1 MVYVQRWQ
9 TINTNRWPRRY
20 DVPLS
25 DAKVEIHSNFLFVR
39 SDKVKDRERERLFFS
54 ASRLNKTVGSSLC
67 HPKPTPFITRYNFF
81 FLFCS
86 FHLMSSLWE
95 PTAPWKS
102 FSKQRICWKGPI
114 GGEICLWHRAGHG
127 GRVWCINNQ
136 SSRRGEGAQPTLFST
151 HQRSLS
157 DWGHCKTAPLLLL
170 QPHIVMPR
178 RTYTVPFSRFF
189 MSEMSWRGEEREPQ
203 QTWWHL
209 IWVYFTTR
217 LSLVKLFVLLNQ
229 TFLLYGHAELKN
241 VFNLTLSAKL
251 DHLGP
256 VFVSMA
262 VLLLSSRVC

>member
-1 MVYVQRWQ
+1 MMCH
-9 TINTNRWPRRY
+9 
-20 DVPLS
+20 S
-25 DAKVEIHSNFLFVR
+25 AEVEIHSNFLFVK
-39 SDKVKDRERERLFFS
+39 SNKVKDRERERLFLS

-67 HPKPTPFITRYNFF
+67 HPKPTPFITHYIFF

-157 DWGHCKTAPLLLL
+157 EWGHCKKCPFIASSAAYCHATTHIYCAFLAFSCLRWGWFLRVEGGKREKLNRPGGTSSEFTLLLA
-170 QPHIVMPR
+170 
-178 RTYTVPFSRFF
+178 
-189 MSEMSWRGEEREPQ
+189 
-203 QTWWHL
+203 
-209 IWVYFTTR
+209 
-217 LSLVKLFVLLNQ
+217 SLL
-229 TFLLYGHAELKN
+229 
-241 VFNLTLSAKL
+241 
-251 DHLGP
+251 
-256 VFVSMA
+256 
-262 VLLLSSRVC
+262 